1 MPLDAYQVLD
11 RVYGV
16 ITRSETSHMVIPA
29 QATGNVWEEIL
40 LRNSNR
46 VGVTIQNL
54 SDSESLNLA
63 IGQAPNGG
71 AADSPS
77 IIIASGGSYYANLWE
92 DFDTPCNPFWVLR
105 KTAAINI
112 AVLSVVIVPKVD
124 GV

>member
-16 ITRSETSHMVIPA
+16 ITRSETYHVQLPA
-29 QATGNVWEEIL
+29 QATGNVWDEIL

-46 VGVTIQNL
+46 VGLTIQNL
-54 SDSESLNLA
+54 STDNSVNLA

-71 AADSPS
+71 ATDSPS
-77 IIIASGGSYYANLWE
+77 ILIPSGGSYYANLWE

-105 KTAAINI
+105 QTVMLNLAILE
-112 AVLSVVIVPKVD
+112 VLIIPQVD
-124 GV
+124 RV